1 MISEALRL
9 VGSVGGEGATLQALY
24 MDEEKESIKM
34 LEEEVLKGRR
44 RGKGV
49 SMSGLAALVM
59 VYSKTVRKKKKGKK
73 NPRTLEPSKSAAAV

>member
-1 MISEALRL
+1 VISEALRL

-24 MDEEKESIKM
+24 IDEEKENIRM

-49 SMSGLAALVM
+49 SMSGLTALVM
-59 VYSKTVRKKKKGKK
+59 TYSKTVGK
-73 NPRTLEPSKSAAAV
+73 P

>member
-1 MISEALRL
+1 VISEALRL

-24 MDEEKESIKM
+24 IDEEKENIMM

-49 SMSGLAALVM
+49 SMSGLTALVM
-59 VYSKTVRKKKKGKK
+59 TYSKTVGK
-73 NPRTLEPSKSAAAV
+73 S